1 MKWSRSEILKNT
13 GHIDFDEDVVIDPA
27 IFEFEGNVLINSV
40 EDVHIWGSGYL
51 DDENDRFYCKLNV
64 SGLMLVPDSITNEEI
79 EVPFET
85 DSDEVFSFGD
95 ADEEDGTRIVTDEV
109 IDLLPAVIDDILLE
123 VPLEVTDAAED
134 NLPEGDGWKVF
145 TEAEYEERRKDQIDP
160 RLAKLKQFK
169 SEK

>member
-27 IFEFEGNVLINSV
+27 IFEGNVLINSV

-169 SEK
+169 SE